1 MATPP
6 QGRASQG
13 RPDPSS
19 APKLGP
25 AARAAGGTE
34 QICPVCS
41 YHHLCLELGRT
52 ATRPTAEA
60 SLAQQQMRQFGA
72 LLNQH
77 YRTKRSVSD
86 YTPLPHVT
94 VNHLNA
100 LCRRVLS
107 KTASALIHERV
118 MMAQGLLS
126 YSALSVA
133 QVSYELGF
141 EDASYLRAPFP
152 QVHQHHA
159 RGIPTALICPVR
171 RLQMGCAGVGG
182 AQ

>member
-1 MATPP
+1 
-6 QGRASQG
+6 
-13 RPDPSS
+13 
-19 APKLGP
+19 
-25 AARAAGGTE
+25 
-34 QICPVCS
+34 
-41 YHHLCLELGRT
+41 
-52 ATRPTAEA
+52 
-60 SLAQQQMRQFGA
+60 MRQFDV

-86 YTPLPHVT
+86 YAPLPHVT
-94 VNHLNA
+94 ANHLNA
-100 LCRRVLS
+100 LCRWVFS